1 MHAATAARS
10 HPERRRRKHP
20 RRPRESRRPLDWGE
34 RLVSELARLFGR
46 HGKPQVLRSTTGA
59 NSSQRASSTGSPSRG
74 WSPRPSSRKGAA
86 GKPATSSWP
95 GEEFDCL
102 TEARVV
108 VGAWIETRSAAT
120 NRKPLPGSC
129 SRARSISACFGPGG
143 TASAST
149 RARELHF
156 GVPWALQILPRSKGS
171 FRLNRPMPSA
181 GVETLKKPLL

>member
-1 MHAATAARS
+1 M
-10 HPERRRRKHP
+10 
-20 RRPRESRRPLDWGE
+20 
-34 RLVSELARLFGR
+34 SELARLFGR

-59 NSSQRASSTGSPSRG
+59 NFIAASLLDWLAEQGVVATAFIEKGR
-74 WSPRPSSRKGAA
+74 RRKTRDELLA
-86 GKPATSSWP
+86 